1 MTVEE
6 VLIMERCLLNE
17 ARYEYLIWASET
29 VAEEITKAH
38 ATVQQAKKARKSGG
52 RWYNGYGLF
61 P

>member
-29 VAEEITKAH
+29 VAEEKNHKSTRHGTAGEEG
-38 ATVQQAKKARKSGG
+38 KKIG
-52 RWYNGYGLF
+52 REMV
-61 P
+61 